1 MEKNIE
7 LKIRNEIFNIDTKD
21 ILQRI
26 YASED
31 STIVICGTLI
41 TGYGNRYSDLDV
53 HVITEKPIPITQTV
67 FEHNEW
73 VQDYD
78 GNYLKSFSLQNN
90 SFLKSSWNYWQKF
103 GFAVDVKYWSHCS
116 LKKLLDKMQFDYDY
130 AQNNVGYLRFPQYMV
145 YGIGDNTVLSKI
157 YDGMVIKSANQKY
170 YEIIK
175 RFDRSKYCYLA
186 YRYHMPSYNEY
197 RDIIGS
203 FLDKDYT
210 NSVRMTEN
218 YSELAMWSFSHLLGY
233 VTTNR
238 KWIME
243 VVDRITPDF
252 GSIAAEYKA
261 LNYMEKTTDRNKID
275 YIKRSLN
282 LVDDIFRQSFIVKQK
297 DPTVYNTNIL
307 KIYWNEKKM
316 IFDKKFIDVKNYSQ
330 FEFEWH
336 KRTYQDCFISS
347 ADLMIMHEKTNLNS

>member
-1 MEKNIE
+1 
-7 LKIRNEIFNIDTKD
+7 
-21 ILQRI
+21 
-26 YASED
+26 
-31 STIVICGTLI
+31 
-41 TGYGNRYSDLDV
+41 
-53 HVITEKPIPITQTV
+53 
-67 FEHNEW
+67 
-73 VQDYD
+73 
-78 GNYLKSFSLQNN
+78 
-90 SFLKSSWNYWQKF
+90 
-103 GFAVDVKYWSHCS
+103 
-116 LKKLLDKMQFDYDY
+116 
-130 AQNNVGYLRFPQYMV
+130 
-145 YGIGDNTVLSKI
+145 
-157 YDGMVIKSANQKY
+157 
-170 YEIIK
+170 
-175 RFDRSKYCYLA
+175 
-186 YRYHMPSYNEY
+186 
-197 RDIIGS
+197 
-203 FLDKDYT
+203 
-210 NSVRMTEN
+210 MTEN